1 MYHNQQQYDHIQSN
15 IFYPKKHR
23 FHKWIIY
30 LACHLLDHCEQVLRP
45 KPSEKSF
52 SRDEIAIMVT
62 RLNIIVA
69 FQSILVAFL
78 PVSIADST

>member
-1 MYHNQQQYDHIQSN
+1 MASCPHPQHPQN
-15 IFYPKKHR
+15 
-23 FHKWIIY
+23 
-30 LACHLLDHCEQVLRP
+30 CGQVLRP